1 MSISNLNGPKLLKL
15 AIALAVGVTATGSA
29 LADPTT
35 YPDRPVKMIV
45 PYAAGGNTDGI
56 ARLIS
61 ARLSEVFN
69 QQFVVE
75 NRSGASGSIAMDAV
89 KTAVPDG
96 YTLMTVALPQM
107 AILPALTKV
116 KYDPLTDYAPISNVG
131 SNPSVLTVN
140 AKVPV
145 KTVADLVAWAKGST
159 EKLTYVSGGP
169 GSHMNLSM
177 VQFLRRTGLD
187 IAAVHLR
194 GGSEPMNNVVAG
206 HVPMGFM
213 NASDVVQQASA
224 GHVRALAVT
233 SKERIPQMPD
243 LPTMIESGFDYA
255 SYSWNGVIAP
265 AATPKA
271 IVDLLSAEVQ
281 KAVRDPKFNARL
293 ISLGVAPIGNDPK
306 AFAEEIAADVKLYGE
321 VVRGAGLGEK

>member
-1 MSISNLNGPKLLKL
+1 MSSSTLHKV
-15 AIALAVGVTATGSA
+15 AIGLSIWMSAAATALAGTA
-29 LADPTT
+29 T

-61 ARLSEVFN
+61 ARLSEIFN

-75 NRSGASGSIAMDAV
+75 NRSGASGAIAMDTV
-89 KTAVPDG
+89 KNAEPDG

-107 AILPALTKV
+107 AILPALSKV
-116 KYDPLTDYAPISNVG
+116 KYDPVTDYAPVSNVG
-131 SNPSVLTVN
+131 SNPSVLTIN
-140 AKVPV
+140 AKIPV
-145 KTVADLVAWAKGST
+145 KTVAELVDWVKRSP
-159 EKLTYVSGGP
+159 ERLTYVSGGP

-224 GHVRALAVT
+224 GTVRALAVT
-233 SKERIPQMPD
+233 SKQRIPQMPE
-243 LPTMIESGFDYA
+243 LPTMIESGFNYA

-265 AATPKA
+265 AATPRA
-271 IVDLLSAEVQ
+271 IVELLSGEVQ
-281 KAVRDPKFNARL
+281 KAVRDPSFNARL
-293 ISLGVAPIGNDPK
+293 VALGVAPIGNDPK
-306 AFAEEIAADVKLYGE
+306 AFADEIAADVKLYGE
-321 VVRGAGLGEK
+321 IVRGAGLGEK